1 MIIIKS
7 ITKETFKDL
16 LEMYKRQGIKVTNK
30 IVDDEFISY
39 VAEGFQYIYTKD
51 IKEFPVDL
59 IVSDSDLYEESL
71 YLNDLNGFI
80 NETKNINRKFMV
92 ESNEIKPGLKFD
104 FSNKEKNV
112 MPDVKIGDSRI
123 SYGYSDG
130 KLHIY
135 SLRTPV
141 NKRGSGS
148 ARSAMQ
154 QFLKQSDNEGL
165 DVYLDSSPLDNK
177 TNGNKLL
184 QFYKSLGFEETG
196 KKINPVGD
204 PEMVRKAK
212 GRINESVELIAKDY
226 IKCHGKNPAGIGTW
240 IFGIGS
246 KKSSDWVE
254 FKGKFSEAKKQAI
267 KQAEEKSVSKIY
279 VMESLSNEN
288 IDLHYDIKLN
298 DKGYRVAIIKENNE
312 IAVTQAITL
321 SSAKSIAKRM
331 IHNILIDTVPT
342 KSEFNIKEFKESVN
356 KFKNINESS
365 DDPNI
370 GRKWMNRYGQEIE
383 IESLKDGKYYTLV
396 NGKAIGGEIIPSD
409 QLERTI
415 KVDTSWYNKKLETD
429 KELAD
434 QKAADLATKLAKD
447 TEYSGIKGSSKLDTG
462 RKIKALDKKLRLY
475 SGEILTVKQI
485 IDREIQNGA
494 KLEVHNFWNDR
505 LGKSVPETVL
515 MSLDD
520 TYFSEKNIGKI
531 GLEYARQL
539 LNSINEDLIQKT
551 EQSIRTPFKAIKVD
565 SYYMIKDN
573 LGQYLHGEYTKEDA
587 DNLVK
592 QLNAIGNVQFSI
604 NESVDDVNLVK
615 QKAMEALHRL
625 EKSVS
630 EFSLTIDFNKT
641 FEVDDND
648 TPVVFRTAAAIQ
660 EIKNLG
666 WNIID
671 GESAE
676 YSKNDSSSYLVVK
689 KDDVIAK
696 IRISNHSNTTNFRDY
711 PDVNIAPNEDTVW
724 DIEDR
729 LLIKYEDEHELDESI
744 NESVKSFEIKYR
756 STSDSSKTEGSKVIT
771 APDQNVARKRFT
783 EDNPELKNLQIISI
797 TEVTDKI

>member
-51 IKEFPVDL
+51 IKVFPVDL
-59 IVSDSDLYEESL
+59 IVSNSDLYEK
-71 YLNDLNGFI
+71 YLKYLNGF
-80 NETKNINRKFMV
+80 NETRNINRKSYIV
-92 ESNEIKPGLKFD
+92 ESDHKPNLK
-104 FSNKEKNV
+104 
-112 MPDVKIGDSRI
+112 
-123 SYGYSDG
+123 
-130 KLHIY
+130 
-135 SLRTPV
+135 
-141 NKRGSGS
+141 
-148 ARSAMQ
+148 
-154 QFLKQSDNEGL
+154 
-165 DVYLDSSPLDNK
+165 
-177 TNGNKLL
+177 
-184 QFYKSLGFEETG
+184 
-196 KKINPVGD
+196 
-204 PEMVRKAK
+204 
-212 GRINESVELIAKDY
+212 ESVELIAKDY

-321 SSAKSIAKRM
+321 SGAKSIAKKM
-331 IHNILIDTVPT
+331 IHNILIDIVPT

-383 IESLKDGKYYTLV
+383 IEFLKDGKYYTLV
-396 NGKAIGGEIIPSD
+396 DGKAIGGEIIPAD

-434 QKAADLATKLAKD
+434 QEAAEVAAKQAKD
-447 TEYSGIKGSSKLDTG
+447 ERFKSIGGNALQKGRT
-462 RKIKALDKKLRLY
+462 IKALDKKVIYKGNVTTIKDLIDSKISDGWIVTDESNGSVLEDPT
-475 SGEILTVKQI
+475 GEFALTQKT
-485 IDREIQNGA
+485 
-494 KLEVHNFWNDR
+494 L
-505 LGKSVPETVL
+505 
-515 MSLDD
+515 
-520 TYFSEKNIGKI
+520 GKI
-531 GLEYARQL
+531 GIDYARQL
-539 LNSINEDLIQKT
+539 LNSINEDLVQKT

-615 QKAMEALHRL
+615 RKAMEALHRL

-744 NESVKSFEIKYR
+744 NESVKSFEVKYR
-756 STSDSSKTEGSKVIT
+756 STSNSSKTEGSKIIT

>member
-1 MIIIKS
+1 
-7 ITKETFKDL
+7 
-16 LEMYKRQGIKVTNK
+16 MYKRQGIKVTNK

-59 IVSDSDLYEESL
+59 IVSDSDLYEKSL

-80 NETKNINRKFMV
+80 NETKNINRK
-92 ESNEIKPGLKFD
+92 
-104 FSNKEKNV
+104 
-112 MPDVKIGDSRI
+112 
-123 SYGYSDG
+123 SY
-130 KLHIY
+130 
-135 SLRTPV
+135 
-141 NKRGSGS
+141 
-148 ARSAMQ
+148 
-154 QFLKQSDNEGL
+154 
-165 DVYLDSSPLDNK
+165 
-177 TNGNKLL
+177 
-184 QFYKSLGFEETG
+184 
-196 KKINPVGD
+196 
-204 PEMVRKAK
+204 
-212 GRINESVELIAKDY
+212 INESVELIAKDY

-321 SSAKSIAKRM
+321 SGAKSIAKKM

-383 IESLKDGKYYTLV
+383 IKSLKDGKYYTLV
-396 NGKAIGGEIIPSD
+396 NGKAIGGEIIPAD

-434 QKAADLATKLAKD
+434 QEAADLATKLAKD

-515 MSLDD
+515 MSPDD
-520 TYFSEKNIGKI
+520 TYRDQKNIGKI

-604 NESVDDVNLVK
+604 NESV
-615 QKAMEALHRL
+615 
-625 EKSVS
+625 
-630 EFSLTIDFNKT
+630 
-641 FEVDDND
+641 
-648 TPVVFRTAAAIQ
+648 
-660 EIKNLG
+660 
-666 WNIID
+666 
-671 GESAE
+671 
-676 YSKNDSSSYLVVK
+676 
-689 KDDVIAK
+689 
-696 IRISNHSNTTNFRDY
+696 
-711 PDVNIAPNEDTVW
+711 
-724 DIEDR
+724 
-729 LLIKYEDEHELDESI
+729 
-744 NESVKSFEIKYR
+744 KSFEIKYR
-756 STSDSSKTEGSKVIT
+756 STSDSSKTEGSKVIA